1 MPEDFHLVVNGQR
14 RSTNTDPER
23 PLLDVL
29 REDFKLTGTKYG
41 CGEGECGACTVFVD
55 GVPTRSCVT
64 TVGEVAD
71 GDDQTVAIQTI
82 ESLATQSELHHVQ
95 RAFLDCEAMQC
106 GYCVPGHIMTA
117 VALAR
122 DEPNASRKKIV
133 ETMSQHVC
141 RCCNYSSILA
151 AVELAVR
158 GMQKQESSES

>member
-1 MPEDFHLVVNGQR
+1 MPQKFRLIVNGKR
-14 RSTNTDPER
+14 YSTRTDAER

-41 CGEGECGACTVFVD
+41 CGEGECGACTVLVD

-64 TVGEVAD
+64 TVGEVGAD
-71 GDDQTVAIQTI
+71 AIQTI
-82 ESLATQSELHHVQ
+82 EGLATEAALHPVQ
-95 RAFLDCEAMQC
+95 EAFLEREAMQC

-122 DEPNASRKKIV
+122 ATPDASSKEIV
-133 ETMSQHVC
+133 ETMSEHIC

-151 AVELAVR
+151 AVEHAVR
-158 GMQKQESSES
+158 GERKQEPIQS